1 MTNKTLGDAQALV
14 ADALGLPADSVSSDS
29 SIYTL
34 DSWDSMA
41 HLRII
46 LEIERVTGHELDT
59 DQILSIESVKDVS
72 GLMNTINVGND

>member
-1 MTNKTLGDAQALV
+1 
-14 ADALGLPADSVSSDS
+14 
-29 SIYTL
+29 
-34 DSWDSMA
+34 
-41 HLRII
+41 